1 MRKEYGYGRATAIR
15 TVEHC
20 IERNILRE
28 HLIEKRSEV
37 VNMLD
42 DLFTVEELQM
52 IYDLG
57 MKRKM
62 REGIKE
68 TVQTQVAEAQAQAR
82 SEVLAQARAQTR
94 TQAVTMLRDGLPPE
108 KVVLYTKLPADY
120 VEELSHEL
128 SALA

>member
-1 MRKEYGYGRATAIR
+1 
-15 TVEHC
+15 
-20 IERNILRE
+20 
-28 HLIEKRSEV
+28 
-37 VNMLD
+37 MLD

-52 IYDLG
+52 IYGLG

-62 REGIKE
+62 REEIKE
-68 TVQTQVAEAQAQAR
+68 TVQTQVAEAQAQA
-82 SEVLAQARAQTR
+82 Q

>member
-28 HLIEKRSEV
+28 HLTEKRSEV

-68 TVQTQVAEAQAQAR
+68 TVQTQVAEAQAQA
-82 SEVLAQARAQTR
+82 LAQTR

-128 SALA
+128 AALA